1 LWSDTQEAQWKH
13 VVDFIHATTPSKVA
27 LQLGHAGRKG
37 STNVPELGENLPMP
51 DGNWPIYSASPIPY
65 YEGKSETPIELDR
78 AGMDSVRDAFV
89 ASTVRGARAG
99 FDMIELHCAHGYLL
113 ASFLSPLTNKRE
125 DQYGGNA
132 ASRAR
137 FPVEVFAAMRAAWP
151 ADKPMSVRLS
161 CSDWAP
167 GGLTLDD
174 LAIIARAFKEAGA
187 DIIHC
192 SSGQTVPWQKPVY
205 GRMWQTPFAEFV
217 RHATNIPTIAV
228 GDITLPEQINTIVAA
243 GRADLCALARPMLNN
258 PFFARQAAGH
268 YGVRAVAGTWPVQL
282 RSGEYQLYRE
292 AEKANEKS
300 AELNK
305 KARPNRRHYTQAAG
319 R

>member
-1 LWSDTQEAQWKH
+1 
-13 VVDFIHATTPSKVA
+13 
-27 LQLGHAGRKG
+27 
-37 STNVPELGENLPMP
+37 
-51 DGNWPIYSASPIPY
+51 
-65 YEGKSETPIELDR
+65 
-78 AGMDSVRDAFV
+78 
-89 ASTVRGARAG
+89 VRGARAG

-113 ASFLSPLTNKRE
+113 ASFLSPLTNKRKDE
-125 DQYGGNA
+125 YGGDA

-137 FPVEVFAAMRAAWP
+137 FPVEVFAAMRAVWP
-151 ADKPMSVRLS
+151 KDKPMSVRLS

-167 GGLTLDD
+167 GGLALDA
-174 LAIIARAFKEAGA
+174 LAVIARAFKDAGA
-187 DIIHC
+187 DVIHC

-217 RHATNIPTIAV
+217 RHAARIPTIAV

-268 YGVRAVAGTWPVQL
+268 YGVRAVAREWPPQL

-305 KARPNRRHYTQAAG
+305 KARPNRRHYQRAIG
-319 R
+319 S